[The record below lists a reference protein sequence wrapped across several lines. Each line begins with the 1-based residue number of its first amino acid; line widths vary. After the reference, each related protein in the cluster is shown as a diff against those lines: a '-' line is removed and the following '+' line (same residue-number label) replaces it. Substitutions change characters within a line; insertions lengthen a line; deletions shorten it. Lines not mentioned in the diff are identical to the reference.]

1 MEKKVVTGRDPKYAN
16 NSSTQGGIHDL
27 LNSLKS
33 NIFDN
38 LNVATIGEVQQ
49 VNKTTGIVTCKLLP
63 TRKEESTRNIYCH
76 TSLISSIKEDADGNK
91 TITWFSLTDYLDYKD
106 LVLIVFTNRDS
117 NQNIE
122 QAMKDAQYTTIN
134 TEKIE
139 LHTDKSGVIISIL
152 NKYKGGGSK

>member
-1 MEKKVVTGRDPKYAN
+1 MEKKVVTGRDPRYSN

-27 LNSLKS
+27 LNSLKN

-49 VNKTTGIVTCKLLP
+49 VDKTTGIVTCKLLP
-63 TRKEESTRNIYCH
+63 IRKEESTRNIYCH
-76 TSLISSIKEDADGNK
+76 TSLISSVKEDKDGNK

-152 NKYKGGGSK
+152 NKYKGGSK